1 MLDQLCEGD
10 VVVVWKL
17 DRLSRSLK
25 DVLHIVE
32 RIGDADAGFRSITD
46 DRYHHARPGA

>member
-1 MLDQLCEGD
+1 MLDQLREGD
-10 VVVVWKL
+10 TVIVWKL

-32 RIGDADAGFRSITD
+32 RIARAAAAFRSVTEISTP
-46 DRYHHARPGA
+46 RRQPVA